1 MKNIV
6 CFDVETTGLSQ
17 KEDFIIQL
25 SMIKITPQFEEIER
39 KSWYIKPVHNYEI
52 KTTAIEKHGITKEFL
67 EKNGVNLKDIAQEI
81 IDFIEGC
88 DFLTYNGNSFDIG
101 FLYKDLKI
109 VGYNLNM
116 EGRTCFDAFL
126 LYKMMYPSTL
136 EAVYKRCTGKN
147 LEGAHNA
154 INDVEATIEVY
165 KALRNENIEVDES
178 VFNIVSPEGSIRK
191 VIIDDVE
198 SLVFSFGKYK
208 DDEFF
213 SVYKKD
219 PQYVKWFLAN
229 IASDYTFNILKKYCQ
244 ERKNKK

>member
-1 MKNIV
+1 MKDIV

-25 SMIKITPQFEEIER
+25 SMIKIDQSFSKIDN
-39 KSWYIKPVHNYEI
+39 KSWYIKPVHKYEI
-52 KTTAIEKHGITKEFL
+52 KSTAIEKHGITKEFL
-67 EKNGVNLKDIAQEI
+67 EENGVNLKDIAQEI
-81 IDFIEGC
+81 LDFIEGC

-109 VGYNLNM
+109 VGYDLNM
-116 EGRTCFDAFL
+116 EGRTCYDAFL

-136 EAVYKRCTGKN
+136 EAVYKRCTGKD

-165 KALRNENIEVDES
+165 KYLRELNIDVDES
-178 VFNIVSPEGSIRK
+178 TFNIVSPEGSIRK
-191 VIIDDVE
+191 IIIDGVE

-208 DDEFF
+208 DDEFL
-213 SVYKKD
+213 SVYDKD
-219 PQYVKWFLAN
+219 PQYVKWFLGN
-229 IASDYTFNILKKYCQ
+229 IASEYTFNMLKKYCQ
-244 ERKNKK
+244 ERKKTK

>member
-1 MKNIV
+1 MRDIV

-25 SMIKITPQFEEIER
+25 SMIKLNPQLEEVAR
-39 KSWYIKPVHNYEI
+39 KNWYIKPIHTYEI

-67 EKNGVNLKDIAQEI
+67 ESNGVDLRDIGQEI
-81 IDFIEGC
+81 LDFVEDC

-101 FLYKDLKI
+101 FLYKDLKL

-116 EGRTCFDAFL
+116 EGRTCYDAFL
-126 LYKMMYPSTL
+126 LYKLIYPSTL
-136 EAVYKRCTGKN
+136 EAVYKRCTGKD

-154 INDVEATIEVY
+154 TNDVEATIEVY
-165 KALRNENIEVDES
+165 KALRELNVEVDENA
-178 VFNIVSPEGSIRK
+178 FNMVSPEGSIRK
-191 VIIDDVE
+191 VVIDGVE

-208 DDEFF
+208 DDEFS
-213 SVYKKD
+213 SVCQKD

-229 IASDYTFNILKKYCQ
+229 VCSEYTFNILKKYCA
-244 ERKNKK
+244 ERKNN